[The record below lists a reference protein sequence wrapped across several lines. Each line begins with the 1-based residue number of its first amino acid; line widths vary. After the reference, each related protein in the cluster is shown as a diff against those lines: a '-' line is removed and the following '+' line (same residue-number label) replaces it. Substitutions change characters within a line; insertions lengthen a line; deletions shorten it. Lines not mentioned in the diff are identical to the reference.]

1 MAIKIENLLLPVVVA
16 GVVLAFVAGVV
27 AGVETV
33 AAMPLVVH
41 YQQS

>member
-1 MAIKIENLLLPVVVA
+1 MAIKSENLLLPVEVAAVVVE
-16 GVVLAFVAGVV
+16 GVEGVV
-27 AGVETV
+27 AGVEIV

>member
-1 MAIKIENLLLPVVVA
+1 MAIKSENLLLPVVVA
-16 GVVLAFVAGVV
+16 GVVLEGVEGVV

-41 YQQS
+41 YQ

>member
-1 MAIKIENLLLPVVVA
+1 MAIKSENLLLPVVVA
-16 GVVLAFVAGVV
+16 GVVDTGVEGVV